1 MTDSG
6 SETPGVGVLIA
17 PGLEEI
23 EALAPVDLLRRAGIG
38 VELVALT
45 EELAVRGSHDIIVTC
60 ERRLSETDLNAYEL
74 LFLPGGQPGTR
85 NLLDDERVRSH
96 LRERVDRGGEVAAIC
111 AAPSILADLG
121 LLEGKAATSH
131 PSVEKV
137 LVERG
142 ARFRAEAIVRDGSIV
157 TSRGM
162 GTSIALGLHLVA
174 RMTSVAEAEALADAI
189 IYG

>member
-1 MTDSG
+1 MTASG
-6 SETPGVGVLIA
+6 SEAPRVGVLIA

-38 VELVALT
+38 VELIALG
-45 EELAVRGSHDIIVTC
+45 EELAVTGSHDIVVTC
-60 ERRLSETDLNAYEL
+60 ERRLAETDLDSYEL
-74 LFLPGGQPGTR
+74 LFLPGGQPGTQ
-85 NLLDDERVRSH
+85 NLLDDERVRAH
-96 LRERVDRGGEVAAIC
+96 LAQRVARGGEVAAIC
-111 AAPSILADLG
+111 AAPSILAELG

-131 PSVEKV
+131 PSVEQV
-137 LVERG
+137 IIERG

-174 RMTSVAEAEALADAI
+174 RMKSVDEAEALAAAI